1 MKNHS
6 EYHIVVFPGATSA
19 PRRFRI
25 KRRTISIVLI
35 SSLVAAVLEC
45 AFLVQYV
52 IRSGELWELQSLRS
66 EAAEHREQAT
76 VLSTGIEDIRKQLTT
91 MREINNRLRIML
103 GLDPPKPGP
112 MPPGLGGKEESDA
125 TNPPGS
131 MSRDGSFRDA
141 APQLEKLAWLSRDAG
156 EQRRNMQEL
165 AGIVDTRRAQWAATP
180 SIWPVRGWVSSKFGP
195 RISPFTGKETMH
207 SGIDISAPMYTPVVA
222 AAGGTVV
229 LAQFEV
235 GLGNAVIVSH
245 GYGVKTTY
253 GHLAKVK
260 VRNGQ
265 VVKRNDVLGWVGSTG
280 LSTGPHLHYEIEHR
294 GAGVDPLKFIVE

>member
-1 MKNHS
+1 MNRS

-25 KRRTISIVLI
+25 KRRTVSIVLI
-35 SSLVAAVLEC
+35 ASLIAVVLEG

-66 EAAEHREQAT
+66 EVADHRGRAT
-76 VLSTGIEDIRKQLTT
+76 ALSMGMEDIRKQLST
-91 MREINNRLRIML
+91 MQEINARLRIML
-103 GLDPPKPGP
+103 GLDPPKPGHL
-112 MPPGLGGKEESDA
+112 PPGLGGKEESDA
-125 TNPPGS
+125 TIPPSGLS
-131 MSRDGSFRDA
+131 DDGSFKETA
-141 APQLEKLAWLSRDAG
+141 AQSQKLAWLSREAG
-156 EQRRNMQEL
+156 AQELNMREL

-180 SIWPVRGWVSSKFGP
+180 SIWPVHGWVSSKFGP

-207 SGIDISAPMYTPVVA
+207 SGIDISAPMSTPVVA
-222 AAGGTVV
+222 AAAGTVI

-245 GYGVKTTY
+245 GYGIKTTY

-260 VRNGQ
+260 VKTGQ
-265 VVKRNDVLGWVGSTG
+265 TVKRNDVIGWVGSTG
-280 LSTGPHLHYEIEHR
+280 LSTGPHLHYEVEKR

>member
-1 MKNHS
+1 MNRS

-25 KRRTISIVLI
+25 KRRTVSIVLI
-35 SSLVAAVLEC
+35 ASLVAVVLEG

-66 EAAEHREQAT
+66 EVADHRGRAT
-76 VLSTGIEDIRKQLTT
+76 AFSTGMEDIRKQLST
-91 MREINNRLRIML
+91 MQEINTRLRIML
-103 GLDPPKPGP
+103 GLDPPKSEHL
-112 MPPGLGGKEESDA
+112 PPGLGGKEESDA
-125 TNPPGS
+125 TIPPQGL
-131 MSRDGSFRDA
+131 REDESFKEA
-141 APQLEKLAWLSRDAG
+141 AAQSQKLAWRSREAG
-156 EQRRNMQEL
+156 AQELNMREL

-180 SIWPVRGWVSSKFGP
+180 SIWPVHGWVSSKFGP

-207 SGIDISAPMYTPVVA
+207 SGIDISAPMSTPVVA
-222 AAGGTVV
+222 AAAGTVI

-245 GYGVKTTY
+245 GYGLKTTY

-260 VRNGQ
+260 VKTGQ
-265 VVKRNDVLGWVGSTG
+265 TVKRNDVIGWVGSTG
-280 LSTGPHLHYEIEHR
+280 LSTGPHLHYEVEKR